1 VHAGGASQNDF
12 LKRARI
18 VTNDEGEGKKLG
30 SPTVRSATERTI
42 ALLKERCAALIA
54 AAVTGAIKLGAEP

>member
-1 VHAGGASQNDF
+1 MTST
-12 LKRARI
+12 RARI

-30 SPTVRSATERTI
+30 SPTVGSATERTI